1 MKILKYMS
9 EGVLIIFYYAILLCI
24 GMINLI
30 IVANRLVSKGRN
42 KPKAEPGNPQYKAYP
57 NLIIQK

>member
-9 EGVLIIFYYAILLCI
+9 EGVLFIFYYAILLCI
-24 GMINLI
+24 GVINLM
-30 IVANRLVSKGRN
+30 IVANRLVSKDRS
-42 KPKAEPGNPQYKAYP
+42 KPKAEPNNPQYKSYP